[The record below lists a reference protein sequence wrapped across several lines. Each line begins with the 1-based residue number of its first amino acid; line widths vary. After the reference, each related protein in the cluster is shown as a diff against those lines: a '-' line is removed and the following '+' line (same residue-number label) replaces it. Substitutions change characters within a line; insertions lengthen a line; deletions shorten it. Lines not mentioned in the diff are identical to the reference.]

1 MNVQKAEIVG
11 GVVVNIIEV
20 DPQAVPDWCAAWP
33 TTTPEA
39 GIGGTYQNGV
49 FSPPAAHVP
58 TRVEQEANR
67 RAAYTQEADPMAMQM
82 LRGDAL
88 KDEWLA
94 KIAEIKLRYPYP
106 AE

>member
-1 MNVQKAEIVG
+1 MNVQKAKIIG

-20 DPQAVPDWCAAWP
+20 DPKAVPDWCAGWP
-33 TTTPEA
+33 TTTPETA
-39 GIGGTYQNGV
+39 IGGVYQGGV
-49 FSPPAAHVP
+49 FFPPAEYIP
-58 TRVEQEANR
+58 TRAEQETNR
-67 RAAYTQEADPMAMQM
+67 RVAYTREADPMAMQM